1 MSYEELDHLLF
12 PDRKFIPMYEV
23 PDFDHVHKELLKP
36 GTTMMMLYEEHVEN
50 YKKEKLPYYKK
61 TQFYDLYADHV
72 KRNRL
77 TMHISHKPADKVEVD
92 WFGTTMEVAIAIPVK
107 YIPPTFFAERFP
119 SRC

>member
-1 MSYEELDHLLF
+1 
-12 PDRKFIPMYEV
+12 MYEV